1 MNGHHDFLKELSVV
15 TRRLCLYFPEIIAP
29 VEEAFLWD
37 VSLAPEQID
46 KYLAHGWRHVS
57 WYFYRNNCSNCRR
70 CLPIRVPV
78 DKFKPSKSQRR
89 VLKKNIETEFKMFE
103 PVDFALKYIK
113 QSLSLHNRFLD
124 IRYNKAPRDLGEY
137 YNEYFVSPAQ
147 TLVSALFING
157 ELAGNGFLDL
167 GKTSL
172 STIYFSFDPRFSS
185 FTLGTF
191 SILKEIEWARKNSLR
206 YYYLGYYIHEI
217 GAMRYKGLFRPFELL
232 DYSTGRWKE
241 MEPDIGT
248 DAVKNTKPK
257 TKRWVD

>member
-1 MNGHHDFLKELSVV
+1 MKGHQDFIKELSTF
-15 TRRLCLYFPEIIAP
+15 TRRVCLYFPEIIAP
-29 VEEAFLWD
+29 VEEAFLWG
-37 VSLAPEQID
+37 VSLSPDQTDE
-46 KYLAHGWRHVS
+46 YLAQGWRHVS
-57 WYFYRNNCSNCRR
+57 WYFYRNTCSNCQR

-78 DKFKPSKSQRR
+78 DKFKPSRSQRR
-89 VLKKNIETEFKMFE
+89 VLKKNMKTEFKMFE

-113 QSLSLHNRFLD
+113 QSLLLYNKFLD
-124 IRYNKAPRDLGEY
+124 IRYNRARRDLDEY

-185 FTLGTF
+185 FSPGTF
-191 SILKEIEWARKNSLR
+191 SILKEIEWARKTGLR
-206 YYYLGYYIHEI
+206 YYYLGYYIREI

-232 DYSTGRWKE
+232 DYSIGHWRET
-241 MEPDIGT
+241 EPNIGT
-248 DAVKNTKPK
+248 DGTRNTKPK